1 MYIIYCKHCT
11 KYILLDRKIL
21 CTYLRIRFFFM
32 KDIKI
37 EFRKPIYP
45 IIPEL
50 KQYLEKYNR
59 NTKTSLQ
66 YDDLLRFSGYVTL
79 EDKEGN
85 DTHWLGVYYSESE
98 HREIESSLNRIY
110 TLLHSDGDEDS
121 LPFLA
126 VDSIDYCTF
135 GNSKPF
141 RIRVRN
147 ILNDNYTNYYI
158 KKADASR
165 VYGLEMEEIL
175 SPHRI
180 NFLVDGDTLIEEH
193 ILGIPGD
200 IFIQKY
206 LEQCTDLE
214 KNQIAKE
221 FVKFNERCFIGLLGD
236 MRSYNFVVIPMHD
249 FDQVFY
255 RIRPIDFD
263 QQSYEGNLKI
273 YRPQYFK
280 ENRIFVD
287 LVMNRLKPNSI
298 EQYRKEVRSVIV
310 KRVTDSHKRY
320 KDLLKVIKIDK
331 IAPSEH
337 VIQLR
342 TGFKKLYRN
351 DSFDNCNSMGEILE
365 QAINYNIIQYKNYI
379 KQ

>member
-1 MYIIYCKHCT
+1 
-11 KYILLDRKIL
+11 
-21 CTYLRIRFFFM
+21 M
-32 KDIKI
+32 KDVKI

-45 IIPEL
+45 ISDNL
-50 KQYLEKYNR
+50 LTYLSKYSR
-59 NTKTSLQ
+59 TTKSTLQ
-66 YDDLLRFSGYVTL
+66 YDDLLRFSGYVAL

-85 DTHWLGVYYSESE
+85 ETHWLGVYYSEFE
-98 HREIESSLNRIY
+98 HKEIEASLNKIY

-121 LPFLA
+121 LPYLT

-165 VYGLEMEEIL
+165 VFGLEMEEIL

-200 IFIQKY
+200 VFIKTY
-206 LEQCTDLE
+206 LNNCTSLE

-236 MRSYNFVVIPMHD
+236 MRSYNYVVIPMHD

-280 ENRIFVD
+280 ENKVMVD
-287 LVMNRLKPNSI
+287 LVMERLKTNSI
-298 EQYRKEVRSVIV
+298 EQYRKEVRALIV
-310 KRVTDSHKRY
+310 KRISNSHKRF
-320 KDLLKVIKIDK
+320 KDLMKVMRNEN
-331 IAPSEH
+331 IAPTTH
-337 VIQLR
+337 IDQLKS
-342 TGFKKLYRN
+342 GFKKLYKT
-351 DSFDNCNSMGEILE
+351 DTFEHCKSMGEITE
-365 QAINYNIIQYKNYI
+365 QAILKTIEIYNK
-379 KQ
+379 

>member
-1 MYIIYCKHCT
+1 
-11 KYILLDRKIL
+11 
-21 CTYLRIRFFFM
+21 M
-32 KDIKI
+32 KDVKI

-45 IIPEL
+45 INKAL
-50 KQYLEKYNR
+50 NNYLDDYNR
-59 NTKTSLQ
+59 LTKTSLQ
-66 YDDLLRFSGYVTL
+66 YDDLLRFTDFVSL
-79 EDKEGN
+79 EDAEGN
-85 DTHWLGVYYSESE
+85 DTHWLGVYYNEFE
-98 HREIESSLNRIY
+98 HQEIENSLNKIY
-110 TLLHSDGDEDS
+110 TLLHSDGDEDT
-121 LPFLA
+121 LPYLT

-147 ILNDNYTNYYI
+147 ILNDNYTNYYV

-165 VYGLEMEEIL
+165 IYGLELEEIL

-200 IFIQKY
+200 VFIKKY
-206 LEQCTDLE
+206 LNNCTELE
-214 KNQIAKE
+214 KSQIAKE

-236 MRSYNFVVIPMHD
+236 MRSYNYVIIPMHD

-280 ENRIFVD
+280 ENRIMVD
-287 LVMNRLKPNSI
+287 LVNARLKPNSI
-298 EQYRKEVRSVIV
+298 EQYRKEVRALIV
-310 KRVTDSHKRY
+310 KRVSNSGKRF
-320 KDLLKVIKIDK
+320 KNLMKVMKQDQ
-331 IAPSEH
+331 IAPEAH
-337 VIQLR
+337 VTQLK
-342 TGFKKLYRN
+342 TGFKKLYRS
-351 DSFDNCNSMGEILE
+351 DVFDDCQSMGEIVE
-365 QAINYNIIQYKNYI
+365 TAMRYTIEQYKLA

>member
-1 MYIIYCKHCT
+1 M
-11 KYILLDRKIL
+11 R
-21 CTYLRIRFFFM
+21 M
-32 KDIKI
+32 KDVKI

-45 IIPEL
+45 VTPPL
-50 KQYLEKYNR
+50 YQYMEKYNR
-59 NTKTSLQ
+59 ITKASLH
-66 YDDLLRFSGYVTL
+66 YDDLLRFSGYVAL
-79 EDKEGN
+79 EDKDGN
-85 DTHWLGVYYSESE
+85 DTHWLGVYYSEFE
-98 HREIESSLNRIY
+98 HKEIEASLNKIY

-121 LPFLA
+121 LPYLT

-165 VYGLEMEEIL
+165 IYGLEMEEIL

-200 IFIQKY
+200 VFIKNY
-206 LEQCTDLE
+206 LEQCSELE

-236 MRSYNFVVIPMHD
+236 MRSYNYVVIPMHD

-263 QQSYEGNLKI
+263 QQNYEGNIKI

-280 ENRIFVD
+280 ENRVMVD
-287 LVMNRLKPNSI
+287 LVMNRLKQNSI
-298 EQYRKEVRSVIV
+298 EQYRKEVRSLIT
-310 KRVTDSHKRY
+310 KRISNSSKRFNSLIKVMK
-320 KDLLKVIKIDK
+320 KDR
-331 IAPSEH
+331 IAPPEH
-337 VIQLR
+337 VVQLKN
-342 TGFKKLYRN
+342 GCAKLFK
-351 DSFDNCNSMGEILE
+351 DSTFEQCECMGEILE
-365 QAINYNIIQYKNYI
+365 KVIQFYIDYYK
-379 KQ
+379 KHQ

>member
-1 MYIIYCKHCT
+1 
-11 KYILLDRKIL
+11 
-21 CTYLRIRFFFM
+21 M
-32 KDIKI
+32 KDVKI

-45 IIPEL
+45 VTPPL
-50 KQYLEKYNR
+50 YQYMEKFNR
-59 NTKTSLQ
+59 ITKASLQ
-66 YDDLLRFSGYVTL
+66 YDDLLRFSGYVAL

-85 DTHWLGVYYSESE
+85 DTHWLGVYYSEFE
-98 HREIESSLNRIY
+98 HKEIESSLNRIY

-121 LPFLA
+121 LPYLT

-165 VYGLEMEEIL
+165 IYGLEMEEIL

-200 IFIQKY
+200 VFIKKY
-206 LEQCTDLE
+206 LSNCTELE

-236 MRSYNFVVIPMHD
+236 MRSYNYVVIPMHD

-263 QQSYEGNLKI
+263 QQNYEGNLKI

-280 ENRIFVD
+280 ENRVMVD

-298 EQYRKEVRSVIV
+298 EQYRKEVRALIT
-310 KRVTDSHKRY
+310 KRISNSSKRFNSLIKVMK
-320 KDLLKVIKIDK
+320 KDR
-331 IAPSEH
+331 IAPPAH
-337 VIQLR
+337 VNQLKH
-342 TGFKKLYRN
+342 GCMKLFK
-351 DSFDNCNSMGEILE
+351 DPTFDQCECMGEILE
-365 QAINYNIIQYKNYI
+365 KVIQFHIDYYK
-379 KQ
+379 KQQ